1 MTEQKI
7 TRAKN
12 KSGWGAKRVAVAVVA
27 FVLAVLMIVPLVAEA
42 FIYGFAITQ
51 ADIDALKQEKS
62 NIASQQAE
70 AEKVLSDLEQQE
82 NSAVERLNALD
93 TQIGLLADQI
103 NATQA
108 IIDDYDVM
116 IAETQEELA
125 QAEADEAHYYELFLK
140 RVRSMEEE
148 GTVSYWEI
156 MFQAANFSDLLDRIN
171 FVNDVM
177 SYDNE
182 VMDNLEAARN
192 AVVAAEEQLQ
202 QEQDLQ
208 QEAKDQLEDEQAELE
223 AAAEEEEKVLAE
235 ILENEELYEAQIAEL
250 ASAQEALVGEI
261 SEAEEQYAA
270 EQAAKALEE
279 QRRREE
285 EERRRQEEEERRR
298 QEEEERRRQE
308 EQENE
313 TDDPADTDVPDDSTS
328 DLPSDDSDVPGNG
341 TSGGDRTGSSGG
353 RNPSASVSGS
363 SIISYAAQFIGNP
376 YVWGGNSLTNGIDCS
391 GYVHQV
397 LAHFG
402 ISSPRQSAAFR
413 SFGKA
418 VDVQNMQVGDI
429 VCYSGHVGFY
439 AGNGMLLSALG
450 KDYGITYCSVYYK
463 PILAV
468 RRA

>member
-1 MTEQKI
+1 MTEQNT
-7 TRAKN
+7 TRTKN
-12 KSGWGAKRVAVAVVA
+12 KSGWDAKRVAVAVVA
-27 FVLAVLMIVPLVAEA
+27 FLLAVLMIVPLVAEA

-70 AEKVLSDLEQQE
+70 AEKVLSDLEEQE

-116 IAETQEELA
+116 IAETQQELA
-125 QAEADEAHYYELFLK
+125 EAEADEEHYYELFLN

-192 AVVAAEEQLQ
+192 AVAAAEEQLQ
-202 QEQDLQ
+202 QEQTLQ
-208 QEAKDQLEDEQAELE
+208 QEAKEQLEDEQAELE

-250 ASAQEALVGEI
+250 SSAQEALVGEI

-298 QEEEERRRQE
+298 QEELANQQQQQE
-308 EQENE
+308 DE
-313 TDDPADTDVPDDSTS
+313 TDDPADTDVPDDSTG
-328 DLPSDDSDVPGNG
+328 DLPSDDSDVPSDDSS
-341 TSGGDRTGSSGG
+341 SGGSGSSGGG

-363 SIISYAAQFIGNP
+363 SIIGYAAQFIGNP

-402 ISSPRQSAAFR
+402 VSSPRQSAAFR

-418 VDVQNMQVGDI
+418 VDVANMQVGDI

-468 RRA
+468 RRV